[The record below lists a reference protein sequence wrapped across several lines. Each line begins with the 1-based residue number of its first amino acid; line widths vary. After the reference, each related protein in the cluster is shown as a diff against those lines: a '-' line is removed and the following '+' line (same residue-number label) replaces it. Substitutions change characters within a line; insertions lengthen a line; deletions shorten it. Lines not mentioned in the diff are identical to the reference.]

1 MPDAPVDGKPV
12 QGADPEF
19 VAHKDLKFDLQN
31 PRFIGQTLKDEV
43 EIIRY
48 LYDTMDVAELIQSIL
63 SAGWIDFE
71 PFIVLR
77 ESYIVLEGN
86 RRLAAI
92 RLIARDDIRK
102 QLQISLPAI
111 GNPKQPPAEVRVR
124 WVSTRAQGRDFI
136 GYKHIKGPLKWDA
149 LAKAKYAASWYEE
162 GGDIETISLSLG
174 DSHNTVRRLVTGW
187 FVLQQAI
194 KDGFDLNQISK
205 KSFAFSHLYTA
216 ITRSA
221 VREMLGLN
229 GDETGK
235 DLKEN
240 PVPTEHRDELATLMS
255 WLYGQE
261 QKGEPTLIESQN
273 PNLNQLAKVLANPE
287 AKLML
292 LSKRDL
298 EAAYERVDPPS
309 SRFEEA
315 LMLAAKQCEGT
326 MSLSGYYEGNAT
338 LLQIAEGMNKT
349 TRTLLVVMRDKA
361 AAKTS

>member
-1 MPDAPVDGKPV
+1 
-12 QGADPEF
+12 
-19 VAHKDLKFDLQN
+19 
-31 PRFIGQTLKDEV
+31 
-43 EIIRY
+43 
-48 LYDTMDVAELIQSIL
+48 
-63 SAGWIDFE
+63 
-71 PFIVLR
+71 
-77 ESYIVLEGN
+77 
-86 RRLAAI
+86 
-92 RLIARDDIRK
+92 
-102 QLQISLPAI
+102 
-111 GNPKQPPAEVRVR
+111 VRIR
-124 WVSTRAQGRDFI
+124 WVDTRSQGRDFI

-162 GGDIETISLSLG
+162 GGDIETISRSLG

-187 FVLQQAI
+187 FVLQQAM

-216 ITRSA
+216 LTRSA

-229 GDETGK
+229 GEDMTKE
-235 DLKEN
+235 LKEN
-240 PVPTEHRDELATLMS
+240 PIAAERSEDLATLMS

-292 LSKRDL
+292 VSRRDL
-298 EAAYERVDPPS
+298 QAAYERVDPPS

-315 LMLAAKQCEGT
+315 LMLAAKQCEDA
-326 MSLSGYYEGNAT
+326 MSLSGFYEGNAT

-349 TRTLLVVMRDKA
+349 TRSLLVVMRDKA
-361 AAKTS
+361 ETKTE